1 MTEQPPS
8 SKPSTATSPIRKKK
22 IDHYKGQK
30 TGWPR
35 NKDRCEIHYVIG
47 RGSRPR
53 LLLRRQSEVTE
64 LGLRIEHRSEL
75 ASGEE
80 DSRRGIGGDGYCS

>member
-1 MTEQPPS
+1 
-8 SKPSTATSPIRKKK
+8 
-22 IDHYKGQK
+22 
-30 TGWPR
+30 
-35 NKDRCEIHYVIG
+35 
-47 RGSRPR
+47 
-53 LLLRRQSEVTE
+53 VTE